1 MSDKPC
7 YLLPLPPDFNRSTRK
22 KKNFREGILIINKN
36 KMENYKL
43 DASAGSNF
51 TDVSKKAK
59 QIANEKGITVEFDFN
74 GVTCLVN
81 KDTNLEWLYR
91 DYSNS
96 WTMGWKTVGADCV
109 EKYSSEVQADFEKR
123 SKIKEEKR
131 AKEEAEYRAKKAKE
145 KKEFEAKVQGVE
157 LELMD
162 ADGWKK
168 AREVNSDG
176 YGGAALD
183 YAEGWAKLMQI
194 EIAKGKTVAECYDY
208 TQKGLGFLGITGFQF
223 GCAVSTLSQTWKHGK
238 ELRKVHNKKYG
249 VSEDKEGTVN
259 PAVLTIG

>member
-1 MSDKPC
+1 MK
-7 YLLPLPPDFNRSTRK
+7 
-22 KKNFREGILIINKN
+22 
-36 KMENYKL
+36 NYKL

-59 QIANEKGITVEFDFN
+59 QIAKEKGVTVEFDFN
-74 GVTCLVN
+74 GVQCLVN
-81 KDTNLEWLYR
+81 ANTNLDLLYR

-96 WTMGWKTVGADCV
+96 WTMEWKTVGADCV
-109 EKYSSEVQADFEKR
+109 ENYSADVQADFEKR
-123 SKIKEEKR
+123 SKIREEKR
-131 AKEEAEYRAKKAKE
+131 AKEEAEYRAKEAKE

-157 LELMD
+157 LELSD

-168 AREVNSDG
+168 SREVNSYG

-223 GCAVSTLSQTWKHGK
+223 GCAVSTLAQTWKHGE

-249 VSEDKEGTVN
+249 VSEEKKGTVN

>member
-1 MSDKPC
+1 
-7 YLLPLPPDFNRSTRK
+7 
-22 KKNFREGILIINKN
+22 
-36 KMENYKL
+36 MENYKL
-43 DASAGSNF
+43 DARAGNNF
-51 TDVSKKAK
+51 TDVAQKAK
-59 QIANEKGITVEFDFN
+59 QIANEKAVTVEFDFN

-81 KDTNLEWLYR
+81 ASTNLEWLYR

-96 WTMGWKTVGADCV
+96 WTMEWKTVGADCV
-109 EKYSSEVQADFEKR
+109 EKYSKEVQTEFERKT
-123 SKIKEEKR
+123 KIAEEK
-131 AKEEAEYRAKKAKE
+131 AKKANAEYRAKEAKE
-145 KKEFEAKVQGVE
+145 KKEFKVKVQGVE
-157 LELMD
+157 LELSD

-208 TQKGLGFLGITGFQF
+208 SQKGLGFLGITRFQF
-223 GCAVSTLSQTWKHGK
+223 GCAVSTLSQTWKHGE

-259 PAVLTIG
+259 PAILTIG